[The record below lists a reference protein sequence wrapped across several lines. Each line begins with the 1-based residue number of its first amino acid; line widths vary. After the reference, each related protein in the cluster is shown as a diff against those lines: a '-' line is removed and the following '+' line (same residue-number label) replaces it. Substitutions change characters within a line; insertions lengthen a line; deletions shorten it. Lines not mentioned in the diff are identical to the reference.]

1 MSLPAAILAGGLATR
16 LGPLTEGVPKS
27 LVEMAGQPFIVHQLR
42 LLHRNG
48 ITQIVLCV
56 GHQGEQIQ
64 AAVGDGQRW
73 GLHLEYSFD
82 GPQLMGTGGAV
93 RQALPLLGDRFFVL
107 YGDSY
112 LDCDYQAA
120 RQALD
125 ASGKLALMTVFRN
138 ENRWDPSNV
147 VFQDGQILRYD
158 KRKRTPDMQ
167 YLDYGLG
174 LFQAVAFQ
182 RYAGQERFDLADV
195 YADLLAVGQLAGF
208 EVTQRFYE
216 IGSPAGLEET
226 RRLLEARREE

>member
-27 LVEMAGQPFIVHQLR
+27 LVEVAGQPFIVHQLR

-195 YADLLAVGQLAGF
+195 YADLLAAGQLAGF

>member
-16 LGPLTEGVPKS
+16 LGSLTEGLPKS
-27 LVEMAGQPFIVHQLR
+27 LVEVAGQPFIVHQLR

-56 GHQGEQIQ
+56 GHLGEQIQ
-64 AAVGDGQRW
+64 AAVGDGRRW
-73 GLHLEYSFD
+73 GVHLEYSFD
-82 GPQLMGTGGAV
+82 GPQLMGTGGAI

-120 RQALD
+120 RRAFA

-158 KRKRTPDMQ
+158 KRNRTPDMQ

-174 LFQAVAFQ
+174 LFQAAAFQ

-195 YADLLAVGQLAGF
+195 YADLLAAGQLAGF

>member
-42 LLHRNG
+42 LLRRND

>member
-16 LGPLTEGVPKS
+16 LGPLTEGLPKS
-27 LVEMAGQPFIVHQLR
+27 LVEVAGQPFIVHQLR
-42 LLHRNG
+42 LLRRND

-56 GHQGEQIQ
+56 GHLGEQIQ
-64 AAVGDGQRW
+64 AAVGDGRRW
-73 GLHLEYSFD
+73 GVHLEYSFD
-82 GPQLMGTGGAV
+82 RPQLMGTGGAV

-147 VFQDGQILRYD
+147 VFQDGQIVRYD

-174 LFQAVAFQ
+174 LFQAAAFQ

-195 YADLLAVGQLAGF
+195 YADLLAAGQLAGF

-226 RRLLEARREE
+226 RWLLEARREE

>member
-174 LFQAVAFQ
+174 LFQAAAFQ

-195 YADLLAVGQLAGF
+195 YADLLAAGQLAGF

>member
-27 LVEMAGQPFIVHQLR
+27 LVEVAGQPFIVHQLR
-42 LLHRNG
+42 LLRRND

-174 LFQAVAFQ
+174 LFQAAAFQ

-195 YADLLAVGQLAGF
+195 YADLLAAGQLAGF

>member
-16 LGPLTEGVPKS
+16 LGPLTEGLPKS
-27 LVEMAGQPFIVHQLR
+27 LVEVAGQPFIVHQLR

-56 GHQGEQIQ
+56 GHLGEQIQ
-64 AAVGDGQRW
+64 AAVGDGRRW
-73 GLHLEYSFD
+73 GVHLEYSFD
-82 GPQLMGTGGAV
+82 GPQLMGTGGAI

-120 RQALD
+120 RRAFA

-147 VFQDGQILRYD
+147 VFQDGQILR
-158 KRKRTPDMQ
+158 
-167 YLDYGLG
+167 
-174 LFQAVAFQ
+174 
-182 RYAGQERFDLADV
+182 
-195 YADLLAVGQLAGF
+195 
-208 EVTQRFYE
+208 
-216 IGSPAGLEET
+216 
-226 RRLLEARREE
+226 

>member
-16 LGPLTEGVPKS
+16 LGPLTEDLPKS
-27 LVEMAGQPFIVHQLR
+27 LVEVAGQPFIVHQLR
-42 LLHRNG
+42 LLRRND

-182 RYAGQERFDLADV
+182 RYAGRERFDLADV
-195 YADLLAVGQLAGF
+195 YADLLAAGQLAGF